1 MTDDDKPPIG
11 VLDTLRATPTTV
23 RYLLGGV
30 LVNQLGAFVQ
40 TFLVLYLTHRGMSGG
55 TAGLALAAYS
65 LGTVFGTVL
74 GGEITHR
81 LGARTTIVAAMTG
94 SAPLVAVLPLLARPG
109 RVPVLLA
116 AIALAGLFAQAYRPA
131 ASVLLSDLMPE
142 RYQVMGFSMMR
153 IALNTGAA
161 LAPLIA
167 AGVILL
173 DWDLLF
179 WLDGAT
185 TLVYALLA
193 HRLLPRHPAAEPAA
207 PRAKAER
214 RSGGRAGYAAMLRDR
229 AYLAYLAAVVLGTVA
244 YVQSSISLPLE
255 IVHDGY
261 PTWLYSAVLTASSLV
276 LITCEL
282 KITAYITRIPTH
294 LAVGVGHLVNS
305 VGLAAYGLAVHSGA
319 FVLFGAVLAVSG
331 LMIAGP
337 SMFAHPAT
345 FPAGSKARYLAT
357 MQAAAGLASA
367 VGPLFGVWAWTHL
380 HAGFWVLM
388 ALVNGLAGVLA
399 LLGTKHRADR
409 ADRASQDAA
418 PQDAASQ
425 DTARQDTARQDTA
438 RQDTDPEPVG
448 ESA

>member
-1 MTDDDKPPIG
+1 MTDDSPAIG

-40 TFLVLYLTHRGMSGG
+40 TFLVLYLTHRGLSGG
-55 TAGLALAAYS
+55 TAGLALGAYS

-81 LGARTTIVAAMTG
+81 LGARTTIVAAMAG

-109 RVPVLLA
+109 LLA
-116 AIALAGLFAQAYRPA
+116 ALLVAIALAGLFAQAYRPA

-185 TLVYALLA
+185 TLVYAALA
-193 HRLLPRHPAAEPAA
+193 YRLLPRHAVPEQQPQDS
-207 PRAKAER
+207 AER
-214 RSGGRAGYAAMLRDR
+214 RSGGRAAYAAMLRDR
-229 AYLAYLAAVVLGTVA
+229 AYLAYLAAVMLGTVA

-261 PTWLYSAVLTASSLV
+261 PTGLYSAVLTASSLV

-282 KITAYITRIPTH
+282 KITSYITRIPTY

-305 VGLAAYGLAVHSGA
+305 AGLAVYGLAVHSGA

-345 FPAGSKARYLAT
+345 FPDALKARYLGT

-399 LLGTKHRADR
+399 VAGLKHRAALR
-409 ADRASQDAA
+409 AAA
-418 PQDAASQ
+418 AKNP
-425 DTARQDTARQDTA
+425 
-438 RQDTDPEPVG
+438 DPDPVG
-448 ESA
+448 ETV

>member
-1 MTDDDKPPIG
+1 MTDDDGPPIG

-40 TFLVLYLTHRGMSGG
+40 TFLVLYLTHRDLSDG
-55 TAGLALAAYS
+55 TAGLALGAYS
-65 LGTVFGTVL
+65 LGTVFGTLL
-74 GGEITHR
+74 GGEATHR
-81 LGARTTIVAAMTG
+81 FGARTTIVAAMLG

-109 RVPVLLA
+109 LVPALLV
-116 AIALAGLFAQAYRPA
+116 AIALAGLAAQAYRPA

-142 RYQVMGFSMMR
+142 RYHVMAFSMMR

-179 WLDGAT
+179 WIDGAT

-193 HRLLPRHPAAEPAA
+193 HRLLPRHAVPERA
-207 PRAKAER
+207 PRTKAER
-214 RSGGRAGYAAMLRDR
+214 RADGRAAYAGMLRDR

-255 IVHDGY
+255 IVHDDY

-305 VGLAAYGLAVHSGA
+305 IGLAAYGLAVHSGA

-345 FPAGSKARYLAT
+345 FPDGSKARYLAT

-388 ALVNGLAGVLA
+388 AVVNGLAGVLA
-399 LLGTKHRADR
+399 VYGTRQRAQR
-409 ADRASQDAA
+409 RTAAAAAADQD
-418 PQDAASQ
+418 
-425 DTARQDTARQDTA
+425 
-438 RQDTDPEPVG
+438 PVG
-448 ESA
+448 ETV

>member
-81 LGARTTIVAAMTG
+81 LGARTTIVAAMAG

-142 RYQVMGFSMMR
+142 RYQVMAFSMMR

-167 AGVILL
+167 AAVILL

-193 HRLLPRHPAAEPAA
+193 YRLLPRHAAPEQAPEPAA
-207 PRAKAER
+207 APRTRAER
-214 RSGGRAGYAAMLRDR
+214 RSGGRAAYGLMLRDR

-305 VGLAAYGLAVHSGA
+305 VGLAAYGLAAHSGA

-409 ADRASQDAA
+409 ADRADRT
-418 PQDAASQ
+418 
-425 DTARQDTARQDTA
+425 DTARPDTA
-438 RQDTDPEPVG
+438 PEPVG
-448 ESA
+448 ETA

>member
-1 MTDDDKPPIG
+1 MTDEGPPIG
-11 VLDTLRATPTTV
+11 VLDTLRATPATV

-40 TFLVLYLTHRGMSGG
+40 TFLVLYLTHRGMSDG

-81 LGARTTIVAAMTG
+81 LGARTAIVAAMAC

-109 RVPVLLA
+109 RVPVLLV
-116 AIALAGLFAQAYRPA
+116 AIALAGLCAQAYRPA

-142 RYQVMGFSMMR
+142 RYQVMAFSMMR

-193 HRLLPRHPAAEPAA
+193 HRLLPRHQVPEPT
-207 PRAKAER
+207 PQAKAER
-214 RSGGRAGYAAMLRDR
+214 RSGGRAAYAAMLRDR

-305 VGLAAYGLAVHSGA
+305 LGLAAYGLAVHSGA

-345 FPAGSKARYLAT
+345 FPAAAKARYLAT

-367 VGPLFGVWAWTHL
+367 VGPLFGVWAWTRL

-399 LLGTKHRADR
+399 LLGIKHRAGP
-409 ADRASQDAA
+409 ADAER
-418 PQDAASQ
+418 
-425 DTARQDTARQDTA
+425 R
-438 RQDTDPEPVG
+438 DTDPEPV
-448 ESA
+448 EETV

>member
-81 LGARTTIVAAMTG
+81 LGARTTIVAAMAG

-142 RYQVMGFSMMR
+142 RYQVMAFSMMR

-193 HRLLPRHPAAEPAA
+193 HRLLPRHAASEQASEQASEPAA
-207 PRAKAER
+207 ALRTRAER
-214 RSGGRAGYAAMLRDR
+214 RSGGRAAYGRMLRDR

-409 ADRASQDAA
+409 ADRA
-418 PQDAASQ
+418 
-425 DTARQDTARQDTA
+425 DTARPDTA
-438 RQDTDPEPVG
+438 PEPVG
-448 ESA
+448 ETA

>member
-1 MTDDDKPPIG
+1 VTDDDKPPIG

-81 LGARTTIVAAMTG
+81 LGARTTIVAAMAG

-193 HRLLPRHPAAEPAA
+193 YRLLPRHAMPEPASEPA
-207 PRAKAER
+207 SGPRTRAER

-261 PTWLYSAVLTASSLV
+261 PTGLYSAVLTASSLV

-319 FVLFGAVLAVSG
+319 FVLFGAMLAVSG

-409 ADRASQDAA
+409 TDQADQADQEGQAGTARPDAA
-418 PQDAASQ
+418 A
-425 DTARQDTARQDTA
+425 
-438 RQDTDPEPVG
+438 EPVG
-448 ESA
+448 ETA

>member
-81 LGARTTIVAAMTG
+81 LGARTTIVAAMAG

-193 HRLLPRHPAAEPAA
+193 YRLLPRHAAPEQAPEPAA
-207 PRAKAER
+207 APRTRAER
-214 RSGGRAGYAAMLRDR
+214 RSGGRAAYGLMLRDR

-409 ADRASQDAA
+409 ADRT
-418 PQDAASQ
+418 
-425 DTARQDTARQDTA
+425 DTARPDTA
-438 RQDTDPEPVG
+438 PEPVG
-448 ESA
+448 ETA

>member
-81 LGARTTIVAAMTG
+81 LGARTTIVAAMAG

-193 HRLLPRHPAAEPAA
+193 YRLLPRHAVPEPSSGPASGAAAA
-207 PRAKAER
+207 PRTRAER
-214 RSGGRAGYAAMLRDR
+214 RTGARAGYAAMLRDR

-294 LAVGVGHLVNS
+294 LAVWVGHLVNS

-409 ADRASQDAA
+409 AGRADRAEHAGQDA
-418 PQDAASQ
+418 
-425 DTARQDTARQDTA
+425 A

>member
-1 MTDDDKPPIG
+1 MTDEQPPIG

-40 TFLVLYLTHRGMSGG
+40 TFLVLYLTHRGMSDG
-55 TAGLALAAYS
+55 TAGFALGAYS

-81 LGARTTIVAAMTG
+81 LGPRTAILVAMVG

-109 RVPVLLA
+109 LLA
-116 AIALAGLFAQAYRPA
+116 PLLVAVALAGLFAQAYRPA

-142 RYQVMGFSMMR
+142 RHQVMAFSMMR

-167 AGVILL
+167 AAVILL

-193 HRLLPRHPAAEPAA
+193 YWLLPRHAVPESAPQEP
-207 PRAKAER
+207 AER
-214 RSGGRAGYAAMLRDR
+214 RATGRAAYAAMLRDR
-229 AYLAYLAAVVLGTVA
+229 AYLAYLAAVMLGTVA

-255 IVHDGY
+255 IVHDHY

-282 KITAYITRIPTH
+282 KITAYITRIPTY

-305 VGLAAYGLAVHSGA
+305 IGLAAYGLAVHSGA

-345 FPAGSKARYLAT
+345 FPGESKARYLAT

-388 ALVNGLAGVLA
+388 AVVNGLAGVLA
-399 LLGTKHRADR
+399 VLGIRHRAQR
-409 ADRASQDAA
+409 T
-418 PQDAASQ
+418 AASQ
-425 DTARQDTARQDTA
+425 
-438 RQDTDPEPVG
+438 EPV
-448 ESA
+448 EETA

>member
-1 MTDDDKPPIG
+1 MTDDEPPIG
-11 VLDTLRATPTTV
+11 VLDALRATPATV

-40 TFLVLYLTHRGMSGG
+40 TFLVLYLTHRGMSDG
-55 TAGLALAAYS
+55 TAGLALGAYS

-81 LGARTTIVAAMTG
+81 LGPRITTVVAMTG

-109 RVPVLLA
+109 LLA
-116 AIALAGLFAQAYRPA
+116 PLLVAIALAGLFAQAYRPA

-142 RYQVMGFSMMR
+142 RYQVMAFSMMR

-185 TLVYALLA
+185 TLVYAGLA
-193 HRLLPRHPAAEPAA
+193 YRLLPRRAVPEEASREA
-207 PRAKAER
+207 PREAPQDRTER
-214 RSGGRAGYAAMLRDR
+214 RTGGRAAYAAMLRDR
-229 AYLAYLAAVVLGTVA
+229 AYLAYLASVMLGTVA

-255 IVHDGY
+255 IVDDGH
-261 PTWLYSAVLTASSLV
+261 PTWLYSAVLTASSVV

-305 VGLAAYGLAVHSGA
+305 IGLAVYGLAAHSGA

-345 FPAGSKARYLAT
+345 FPAELKARYLAT
-357 MQAAAGLASA
+357 MQAVAGLASA
-367 VGPLFGVWAWTHL
+367 LGPLLGVVLWNRL
-380 HAGFWVLM
+380 GAGFWVLM

-399 LLGTKHRADR
+399 VAGVKHRAGRR
-409 ADRASQDAA
+409 AGAEAEQ
-418 PQDAASQ
+418 
-425 DTARQDTARQDTA
+425 
-438 RQDTDPEPVG
+438 EVVG
-448 ESA
+448 GTV

>member
-1 MTDDDKPPIG
+1 MTDHKPPAGDEPPVG
-11 VLDTLRATPTTV
+11 VLDTLRATPATV

-40 TFLVLYLTHRGMSGG
+40 TFLVLYLTHRGMSDG
-55 TAGLALAAYS
+55 TAGLALGAYS

-81 LGARTTIVAAMTG
+81 LGPRTTIVVAMTG

-109 RVPVLLA
+109 LLAPLLA
-116 AIALAGLFAQAYRPA
+116 AVALAGLFAQAYRPA

-142 RYQVMGFSMMR
+142 RYQVMAFSMMR

-193 HRLLPRHPAAEPAA
+193 HRLLPRRAVPERA
-207 PRAKAER
+207 PKERAVR
-214 RSGGRAGYAAMLRDR
+214 RTGGRAAYAAMLRDR
-229 AYLAYLAAVVLGTVA
+229 AYLAYLASVMLGTVA

-261 PTWLYSAVLTASSLV
+261 PTGLYSAVLTASSVV

-282 KITAYITRIPTH
+282 KITAYITRIPTY
-294 LAVGVGHLVNS
+294 LAVGAGHLVNS
-305 VGLAAYGLAVHSGA
+305 AGLAVYGLAVHSGA

-345 FPAGSKARYLAT
+345 FPDGQKARYLAT

-367 VGPLFGVWAWTHL
+367 AGPLLGVVLWNGL
-380 HAGFWVLM
+380 GAGFWVLM

-399 LLGTKHRADR
+399 VAGIKRRADR
-409 ADRASQDAA
+409 QAA
-418 PQDAASQ
+418 TGAAG
-425 DTARQDTARQDTA
+425 TA
-438 RQDTDPEPVG
+438 PEAVG
-448 ESA
+448 GAA